1 MPGAGRPGRKRAAEE
16 EFAAAFGPGVAA
28 LGKVLADTANGLKNR
43 ISGLGRRLGFHAVA
57 LLCAFLI
64 SRGALWD
71 GVLAYIGLL
80 CLIPS
85 GFSPREIRY
94 LLPTAIGFVYLAS
107 LCVWGELP
115 LGQSLLVTGLQSWLL
130 AAIIRRFR
138 LGAGWLVF
146 PALLVGA
153 LILRDTFPFPA
164 LAFATLC
171 GAAAYA
177 CDAGYALSW
186 ARGKE
191 QQGQRT
197 DDPDEFE
204 ASISLLLEKKSRL
217 PQELAAHTETLAVAA
232 ADILACIR
240 EDPEDRPAGRR
251 FLSRYLPAAHK
262 ILDERLRLEERA
274 GHARMRDGLE
284 SGAAMLERLAAAFQE
299 EHGHL
304 LRNDLMRFNA
314 EMNTLDKLLK
324 MDGR

>member
-1 MPGAGRPGRKRAAEE
+1 MSGPEAPEQ
-16 EFAAAFGPGVAA
+16 AAAIHEWLKGAA
-28 LGKVLADTANGLKNR
+28 REVKNR
-43 ISGLGRRLGFHAVA
+43 LSGLARRLGFHAVA
-57 LLCAFLI
+57 LVCA
-64 SRGALWD
+64 ALL
-71 GVLAYIGLL
+71 GKGFGIFLAYIGLL
-80 CLIPS
+80 CLLPP
-85 GFSPREIRY
+85 GFSPRESRF
-94 LLPTAIGFVYLAS
+94 LFPTAIGLGHFF
-107 LCVWGELP
+107 P
-115 LGQSLLVTGLQSWLL
+115 LWIWDGFSQDQALFIAGLQSWLL
-130 AAIIRRFR
+130 TAIIRRFR
-138 LGAGWLVF
+138 LGAGWLAV

-177 CDAGYALSW
+177 CAAGYALSW